1 MTQISLTSTTSD
13 QRLAMLALAA
23 GALAIAIAPIFVRLS
38 ETGPAATAF
47 WRMAL
52 AVPVL
57 MMLARKNRPGGAKTN
72 VPVRWPVV
80 LCGLLFAA
88 DLGVWHYSI
97 TFTTVAN
104 ATLLANVAPVFVALA
119 AWALF
124 GERITGLF
132 LLGMALAITG
142 AGLLTGASFSL
153 DLRHVYGDLLG
164 VLTAVFYGAYQLS
177 VARLRRYHAAF
188 SIMAWSS
195 LFSAAGLFAGALALG
210 EPLLPQSATGWA
222 VLVAIALVSQVG
234 GQTLITYGF
243 AHLPVSFSSV
253 SLLVQPMAAAWLAWL
268 LLGETLTWTHLAGAA
283 VILTGIYI
291 ARRGSRVG

>member
-1 MTQISLTSTTSD
+1 MSQISLTSNAAE
-13 QRLAMLALAA
+13 QRLAMLALLA
-23 GALAIAIAPIFVRLS
+23 GAMAIAIAPIFVRIS

-47 WRMAL
+47 WRVAL

-57 MMLARKNRPGGAKTN
+57 MLLARNTRPDSIKTK
-72 VPVRWPVV
+72 VPVRWPVI
-80 LCGLLFAA
+80 LCGLFFAA
-88 DLGVWHYSI
+88 DLGVWHYSVA
-97 TFTTVAN
+97 FTTVAN
-104 ATLLANVAPVFVALA
+104 ATLLANLAPVFVALA

-132 LLGMALAITG
+132 LIGMVLAIAG
-142 AGLLTGASFSL
+142 AGLLTGASLSL
-153 DLRHVYGDLLG
+153 DIRQVYGDLLG

-177 VARLRRYHAAF
+177 VARLRRFHAAF

-195 LFSAAGLFAGALALG
+195 LFSAFGLFGGALAMG
-210 EPLLPQSATGWA
+210 ETLLPQTLMGWV
-222 VLVAIALVSQVG
+222 VLAAIALVSQVG

-253 SLLVQPMAAAWLAWL
+253 SLLIQPMAAAYLAWL
-268 LLGETLTWTHLAGAA
+268 LLGETLTWAHLAGAA

-291 ARRGSRVG
+291 ARRGSRAV

>member
-23 GALAIAIAPIFVRLS
+23 GALAIAIAPIFVRVS

-268 LLGETLTWTHLAGAA
+268 VLGETLTWTHLAGAA

>member
-1 MTQISLTSTTSD
+1 MADAALAPLRD
-13 QRLAMLALAA
+13 QRIAFLALMA
-23 GALAIAIAPIFVRLS
+23 GAMGIAVAPIFVRIS

-47 WRMAL
+47 WRVAL

-57 MMLARKNRPGGAKTN
+57 MMLARKTRPDSVKTK
-72 VPVRWPVV
+72 VPVRWPVM
-80 LCGLLFAA
+80 LCGLFFAA
-88 DLGVWHYSI
+88 DLGVWHYSVA
-97 TFTTVAN
+97 FTTVAN
-104 ATLLANVAPVFVALA
+104 ATLLANLAPVFVALA

-132 LLGMALAITG
+132 VMGLALAVIG

-177 VARLRRYHAAF
+177 VARLRRFHAAF
-188 SIMAWSS
+188 SMMAWSS
-195 LFSAAGLFAGALALG
+195 LFSAMGLLAGALALG
-210 EPLLPQSATGWA
+210 EPLLPQTLTGWA
-222 VLVAIALVSQVG
+222 VLVGIALVSQVG

-253 SLLVQPMAAAWLAWL
+253 SLLIQPMAAAYLAWL
-268 LLGETLTWTHLAGAA
+268 LLDETLTWAHLVGAV

-291 ARRGSRVG
+291 ARRGSRSG

>member
-1 MTQISLTSTTSD
+1 MADAALAPLRD
-13 QRLAMLALAA
+13 QRIAFLALMA
-23 GALAIAIAPIFVRLS
+23 GAMGIAVAPIFVRIS

-47 WRMAL
+47 WRVAL

-57 MMLARKNRPGGAKTN
+57 MMLARKTRPDSVKTK
-72 VPVRWPVV
+72 VPVRWPVM
-80 LCGLLFAA
+80 LCGLFFAA
-88 DLGVWHYSI
+88 DLGVWHYSVA
-97 TFTTVAN
+97 FTTVAN
-104 ATLLANVAPVFVALA
+104 ATLLANLAPVFVALA

-132 LLGMALAITG
+132 VMGLALAVIG

-177 VARLRRYHAAF
+177 VARLRRFHAAF

-195 LFSAAGLFAGALALG
+195 LFSAMGLLAGALALG
-210 EPLLPQSATGWA
+210 EPLLPQTLTGWA
-222 VLVAIALVSQVG
+222 VLVGIALVSQVG

-253 SLLVQPMAAAWLAWL
+253 SLLIQPMAAAYLAWL
-268 LLGETLTWTHLAGAA
+268 LLDETLTWAHLVGAV

-291 ARRGSRVG
+291 ARRGSRSG